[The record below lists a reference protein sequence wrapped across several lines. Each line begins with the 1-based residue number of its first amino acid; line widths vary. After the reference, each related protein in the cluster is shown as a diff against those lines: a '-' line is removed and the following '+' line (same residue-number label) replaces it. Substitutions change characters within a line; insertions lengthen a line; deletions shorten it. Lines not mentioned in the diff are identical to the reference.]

1 MVVAKKPVAKTAAKK
16 AVVKRVPVKRLPIK
30 RAKPVQKQDMTDKI
44 LDLIK
49 WVDNPFKLV
58 SVILLSTI
66 AFAGYFA
73 WDSRQVILAA
83 IQSNN
88 SMPQL
93 KTHEE
98 LIPMSKKLIKD
109 INAVGI
115 VVNKVNLA
123 TNSRTTILAIAN
135 GERNH
140 KLEGVTVSLFAA
152 SPERNADIVSMLN
165 NEVSCKPFQSSSP
178 VGEWAK
184 SQGVTY
190 MCRASIPNE
199 IGKFAGYIAVG
210 FKSEPQDLNSV
221 KTRMI
226 LTATEMDK

>member
-1 MVVAKKPVAKTAAKK
+1 MVTAKKVVAKKVVAKK
-16 AVVKRVPVKRLPIK
+16 AAVKKAPVK
-30 RAKPVQKQDMTDKI
+30 RAKPAPRDMTDKI

-58 SVILLSTI
+58 SVVLLSTI
-66 AFAGYFA
+66 FFLGYLT

-83 IQSNN
+83 ISSN
-88 SMPQL
+88 STMPQL
-93 KTHEE
+93 KTHDE
-98 LIPMSKKLIKD
+98 LLPLANNLVKEV
-109 INAVGI
+109 NAVGI

-123 TNSRTTILAIAN
+123 TNSRTTVLAIGN

-165 NEVSCKPFQSSSP
+165 NEVACKPFESSSP
-178 VGEWAK
+178 IGEWAK
-184 SQGVTY
+184 SVGVKY
-190 MCRASIPNE
+190 MCRASIPSE

-210 FKSEPQDLNSV
+210 FKEEPRDLVSI

>member
-1 MVVAKKPVAKTAAKK
+1 MVAAKK
-16 AVVKRVPVKRLPIK
+16 VVTKKATVRKAPVK

-58 SVILLSTI
+58 SVVLLSTI
-66 AFAGYFA
+66 FFLGYLT

-83 IQSNN
+83 ISSN
-88 SMPQL
+88 STMPQL
-93 KTHEE
+93 KTHDE
-98 LIPMSKKLIKD
+98 LLPLANRLVKD

-123 TNSRTTILAIAN
+123 TNSRTTVLALAN

-165 NEVSCKPFQSSSP
+165 NEVACKPFQSSSP

-210 FKSEPQDLNSV
+210 FRSEPQDLTSI

-226 LTATEMDK
+226 LTASEMDK

>member
-1 MVVAKKPVAKTAAKK
+1 MVTAKKVVANKAAVRKAPV
-16 AVVKRVPVKRLPIK
+16 K
-30 RAKPVQKQDMTDKI
+30 RAKPVQKQDMTDKV

-58 SVILLSTI
+58 SVVLLSTI
-66 AFAGYFA
+66 FFLGYLT

-83 IQSNN
+83 ISSN
-88 SMPQL
+88 STMPQL

-98 LIPMSKKLIKD
+98 LLPLANRLVKEV
-109 INAVGI
+109 NAVGI

-123 TNSRTTILAIAN
+123 TNSRTTVLALAN

-165 NEVSCKPFQSSSP
+165 NEVACKPFESSSP

-210 FKSEPQDLNSV
+210 FKSEPQDLTSI

-226 LTATEMDK
+226 LTASEMDK

>member
-1 MVVAKKPVAKTAAKK
+1 MVTAKKVVAKKAAVRKAPV
-16 AVVKRVPVKRLPIK
+16 K
-30 RAKPVQKQDMTDKI
+30 RAKPVPRDITDKV

-66 AFAGYFA
+66 FFFGYLT

-83 IQSNN
+83 ISSN
-88 SMPQL
+88 STMPQL
-93 KTHEE
+93 KTHDE
-98 LIPMSKKLIKD
+98 LLPLANNLVKD
-109 INAVGI
+109 VNATGI

-123 TNSRTTILAIAN
+123 TNSRTTVLALAN

-165 NEVSCKPFQSSSP
+165 NEVACKPFESSSP

-184 SQGVTY
+184 SVGVKY
-190 MCRASIPNE
+190 MCRASIPSE

-210 FKSEPQDLNSV
+210 FKSEPQDLNSI

>member
-1 MVVAKKPVAKTAAKK
+1 MVAAKKVVAKK
-16 AVVKRVPVKRLPIK
+16 AVVRKAPVK
-30 RAKPVQKQDMTDKI
+30 RAKPVAKQDMTDKI

-66 AFAGYFA
+66 FFLGYLT

-83 IQSNN
+83 ISSNGK
-88 SMPQL
+88 MPQL
-93 KTHEE
+93 KTHDE
-98 LIPMSKKLIKD
+98 LLSLATKLVKD
-109 INAVGI
+109 VNAVGV

-123 TNSRTTILAIAN
+123 TNSRTTVLAIAN

-140 KLEGVTVSLFAA
+140 KLEGVTVSLFNE
-152 SPERNADIVSMLN
+152 SPARNADVVSMLN
-165 NEVSCKPFQSSSP
+165 NEIACKPFQSSSQ

-190 MCRASIPNE
+190 MCRGSIPNE
-199 IGKFAGYIAVG
+199 MGKFAGYVAVG
-210 FKSEPQDLNSV
+210 FKSEPKDLTSI
-221 KTRMI
+221 KTRII
-226 LTATEMDK
+226 LAATEMDK

>member
-1 MVVAKKPVAKTAAKK
+1 MAAAKKVVARAPVKRAAAKKPAPK
-16 AVVKRVPVKRLPIK
+16 AVPK
-30 RAKPVQKQDMTDKI
+30 DMTDKI

-58 SVILLSTI
+58 SVVLLSTI
-66 AFAGYFA
+66 FFLGYLT

-83 IQSNN
+83 ISSN
-88 SMPQL
+88 STMPQL
-93 KTHEE
+93 KPHEE
-98 LIPMSKKLIKD
+98 LLPLANNLIKD
-109 INAVGI
+109 VNAIGI
-115 VVNKVNLA
+115 VVHKVNLA
-123 TNSRTTILAIAN
+123 TNSRTTVLAIAN

-165 NEVSCKPFQSSSP
+165 NEVACKPFESSSP

-184 SQGVTY
+184 SVGVKY

-210 FKSEPQDLNSV
+210 FKSEPQDLNSI

>member
-1 MVVAKKPVAKTAAKK
+1 MVTAKKTVARA
-16 AVVKRVPVKRLPIK
+16 PVKRAAVRKTTPK
-30 RAKPVQKQDMTDKI
+30 AAPRDMTDKI

-66 AFAGYFA
+66 AFTGYFA

-83 IQSNN
+83 IKSSN

-93 KTHEE
+93 KTHDE
-98 LIPMSKKLIKD
+98 LVPIANRLVKETQ
-109 INAVGI
+109 AVGLI
-115 VVNKVNLA
+115 INKVNLA
-123 TNSRTTILAIAN
+123 TNSRTTVLAIAN

-140 KLEGVTVSLFAA
+140 KLEGITVSLFNEFPA
-152 SPERNADIVSMLN
+152 RNADVVSMLN
-165 NEVSCKPFQSSSP
+165 NEIACKQFESSSP

-190 MCRASIPNE
+190 MCRGSIPNE
-199 IGKFAGYIAVG
+199 IGKFAGYVAVG
-210 FKSEPQDLNSV
+210 FKAEPRDLTSV
-221 KTRMI
+221 KTRII
-226 LTATEMDK
+226 LAASEMDK

>member
-1 MVVAKKPVAKTAAKK
+1 MVTAKKPVAKTAVKRAVARKP
-16 AVVKRVPVKRLPIK
+16 VVKAAPKTAPR
-30 RAKPVQKQDMTDKI
+30 DMTDKI

-83 IQSNN
+83 IKSSN
-88 SMPQL
+88 SMPQ
-93 KTHEE
+93 
-98 LIPMSKKLIKD
+98 IKD
-109 INAVGI
+109 HEQLLPLANALVREVNAVGV

-123 TNSRTTILAIAN
+123 TNSRTTVLAIAN

-140 KLEGVTVSLFAA
+140 KLEGLTVSLFAA
-152 SPERNADIVSMLN
+152 SPDRNTAVISMLN
-165 NEVSCKPFQSSSP
+165 NEVSCSNFIPSSA
-178 VGEWAK
+178 VGDWAR
-184 SQGVTY
+184 SVGVTY
-190 MCRASIPNE
+190 ACRASIPNE
-199 IGKFAGYIAVG
+199 IGKFAGYVTVG
-210 FKSEPQDLNSV
+210 FKEEPRDLISV

-226 LTATEMDK
+226 LAATEMDK

>member
-1 MVVAKKPVAKTAAKK
+1 MATARKPAVKKVPTRA
-16 AVVKRVPVKRLPIK
+16 PVKRPTIR
-30 RAKPVQKQDMTDKI
+30 RAKPVQKQDMTDKL

-66 AFAGYFA
+66 FFLGYLT

-83 IQSNN
+83 ISSN
-88 SMPQL
+88 SAMPQL
-93 KTHEE
+93 KTHDQ
-98 LIPMSKKLIKD
+98 LLPLANRLVKD

-152 SPERNADIVSMLN
+152 SPARNADVVSMLN
-165 NEVSCKPFQSSSP
+165 NEVSCKPFESSSP

-184 SQGVTY
+184 SVGVTY

-210 FKSEPQDLNSV
+210 FKSEPQDINSV

-226 LTATEMDK
+226 LTASEMDK

>member
-1 MVVAKKPVAKTAAKK
+1 
-16 AVVKRVPVKRLPIK
+16 
-30 RAKPVQKQDMTDKI
+30 MTDKI

-66 AFAGYFA
+66 AFTGYFA

-83 IQSNN
+83 IKSSN

-93 KTHEE
+93 KTHDE
-98 LIPMSKKLIKD
+98 LVPIANRLVKETQ
-109 INAVGI
+109 AVGLVI
-115 VVNKVNLA
+115 NKVNLA
-123 TNSRTTILAIAN
+123 TNSRTTVLAIAN

-140 KLEGVTVSLFAA
+140 KLEGVTVSLFNE
-152 SPERNADIVSMLN
+152 SPARNADVVSMLN
-165 NEVSCKPFQSSSP
+165 NEIACKPFESSSP

-190 MCRASIPNE
+190 MCRGSIPNE
-199 IGKFAGYIAVG
+199 IGKFAGYVAVG
-210 FKSEPQDLNSV
+210 FKAEPRDLTSV
-221 KTRMI
+221 KTRII
-226 LTATEMDK
+226 LAASEMDK

>member
-1 MVVAKKPVAKTAAKK
+1 MVTAKKTVAKA
-16 AVVKRVPVKRLPIK
+16 PIK
-30 RAKPVQKQDMTDKI
+30 RAVARKAATRPIKVAPRDMTDKI

-58 SVILLSTI
+58 SVVLLSTI
-66 AFAGYFA
+66 FFLGYLT

-83 IQSNN
+83 ISSN
-88 SMPQL
+88 STMPQL
-93 KTHEE
+93 KANEE
-98 LIPMSKKLIKD
+98 LLPLANRLIKD

-123 TNSRTTILAIAN
+123 TNSRTTVLALAN

-165 NEVSCKPFQSSSP
+165 NEVACKPFQSSST

-210 FKSEPQDLNSV
+210 FKSEPQDLTSI

-226 LTATEMDK
+226 LTALEMDK

>member
-1 MVVAKKPVAKTAAKK
+1 MAATKKPAVKK
-16 AVVKRVPVKRLPIK
+16 APTRAPVKRPTIR
-30 RAKPVQKQDMTDKI
+30 RAKPVQKQDMTDKL

-66 AFAGYFA
+66 FFLGYLT

-83 IQSNN
+83 ISSNS

-93 KTHEE
+93 KSYEE
-98 LIPMSKKLIKD
+98 LIPMSKKLVKD
-109 INAVGI
+109 IGAVGI

-123 TNSRTTILAIAN
+123 TNSRTTVLAIAN

-140 KLEGVTVSLFAA
+140 KLEGVTVSLFNE
-152 SPERNADIVSMLN
+152 SPARNADVVSMLN
-165 NEVSCKPFQSSSP
+165 NEIACKSFESSSP

-190 MCRASIPNE
+190 MCRGSIPNE
-199 IGKFAGYIAVG
+199 MGRFAGYIAVG
-210 FKSEPQDLNSV
+210 FKAEPPDLNSI
-221 KTRMI
+221 KTRII
-226 LTATEMDK
+226 LAASEMDK

>member
-1 MVVAKKPVAKTAAKK
+1 MVTAKKVVAKKVAVRKAPV
-16 AVVKRVPVKRLPIK
+16 K
-30 RAKPVQKQDMTDKI
+30 RAKPAPRDMTDKI

-58 SVILLSTI
+58 SVVLLSTI
-66 AFAGYFA
+66 FFLGYLT

-83 IQSNN
+83 ISSN
-88 SMPQL
+88 STMPQL
-93 KTHEE
+93 KMHNE
-98 LIPMSKKLIKD
+98 LLPLANNLVKD
-109 INAVGI
+109 VNAIGI

-123 TNSRTTILAIAN
+123 TNSRTTVLAIGN

-165 NEVSCKPFQSSSP
+165 NEVACNPFDSSSP

-210 FKSEPQDLNSV
+210 FKSEPQDLTSI

-226 LTATEMDK
+226 LTASEMDK

>member
-1 MVVAKKPVAKTAAKK
+1 MVTAKKVVAKK
-16 AVVKRVPVKRLPIK
+16 AVVSKAPVK
-30 RAKPVQKQDMTDKI
+30 RAKPVQKQDMTDKL

-66 AFAGYFA
+66 FFLGYLT

-83 IQSNN
+83 ISSN
-88 SMPQL
+88 STMPQL

-98 LIPMSKKLIKD
+98 LLPLASRLVKD
-109 INAVGI
+109 VNAVGI
-115 VVNKVNLA
+115 VINKVNLA

-152 SPERNADIVSMLN
+152 SPARNADIVSMLN
-165 NEVSCKPFQSSSP
+165 NEVSCKPFESSSP

-184 SQGVTY
+184 SVGVTY

-210 FKSEPQDLNSV
+210 FKSEPQDINSV

-226 LTATEMDK
+226 LTASEMDK

>member
-1 MVVAKKPVAKTAAKK
+1 MATAKKTVKPVVAVKK
-16 AVVKRVPVKRLPIK
+16 AAPRRAPAT
-30 RAKPVQKQDMTDKI
+30 RAKPVAKQDMTDKI

-66 AFAGYFA
+66 FFLGYLT

-83 IQSNN
+83 ISSN
-88 SMPQL
+88 STMPQL
-93 KTHEE
+93 KTHDE
-98 LIPMSKKLIKD
+98 LLPLATKLVKD
-109 INAVGI
+109 VNAVGV

-123 TNSRTTILAIAN
+123 TNSRTTVLAIAN

-140 KLEGVTVSLFAA
+140 KLEGITVSLFNE
-152 SPERNADIVSMLN
+152 SPARNADVVSMLN
-165 NEVSCKPFQSSSP
+165 NEIACKPFESSSP

-190 MCRASIPNE
+190 MCRGSIPNE
-199 IGKFAGYIAVG
+199 MGKFAGYVAVG
-210 FKSEPQDLNSV
+210 FKSEPKDLTSI
-221 KTRMI
+221 KTRII
-226 LTATEMDK
+226 LAATEMDK

>member
-1 MVVAKKPVAKTAAKK
+1 MVVAKKA
-16 AVVKRVPVKRLPIK
+16 VKRAPIKRTPIK
-30 RAKPVQKQDMTDKI
+30 RAKPVAKQDMTDKI

-66 AFAGYFA
+66 AFLGYLT

-83 IQSNN
+83 ISSSNT
-88 SMPQL
+88 MPQL
-93 KTHEE
+93 KTHDE
-98 LIPMSKKLIKD
+98 LLPLANKLVKD

-140 KLEGVTVSLFAA
+140 KLEGVTVSLFNE
-152 SPERNADIVSMLN
+152 SPARNADVVSMLN
-165 NEVSCKPFQSSSP
+165 NEIACKPFQSSSP

-184 SQGVTY
+184 SVGVTY
-190 MCRASIPNE
+190 MCRGSIPNE
-199 IGKFAGYIAVG
+199 MGKFAGYIAVG
-210 FKSEPQDLNSV
+210 FKAEPPDLTSV
-221 KTRMI
+221 KTRII

>member
-1 MVVAKKPVAKTAAKK
+1 MVARKVAVKK
-16 AVVKRVPVKRLPIK
+16 APVKRAPTK
-30 RAKPVQKQDMTDKI
+30 TVTKPAGRDMTDKV

-66 AFAGYFA
+66 FFLGYLT

-83 IQSNN
+83 ISSNGK
-88 SMPQL
+88 MPQL

-98 LIPMSKKLIKD
+98 LLPLATKLVKD
-109 INAVGI
+109 INAVGV

-140 KLEGVTVSLFAA
+140 KLEGVTVSLFNE
-152 SPERNADIVSMLN
+152 SPARNSDVVSMLN
-165 NEVSCKPFQSSSP
+165 NEIACKPFQSSSQ

-190 MCRASIPNE
+190 MCRGSIPNE
-199 IGKFAGYIAVG
+199 MGKFAGYIAVG
-210 FKSEPQDLNSV
+210 FKAEPPDLTSV
-221 KTRMI
+221 KTRII

>member
-1 MVVAKKPVAKTAAKK
+1 MVTAKKVVVKKVVATKAAVRKAPV
-16 AVVKRVPVKRLPIK
+16 K
-30 RAKPVQKQDMTDKI
+30 RAKPAPRDMTDKI

-58 SVILLSTI
+58 SVVLLSTI
-66 AFAGYFA
+66 FFLGYLT

-83 IQSNN
+83 ISSN
-88 SMPQL
+88 STMPQL
-93 KTHEE
+93 KPHEE
-98 LIPMSKKLIKD
+98 LLPLASRLVKD
-109 INAVGI
+109 VNAVGI

-123 TNSRTTILAIAN
+123 TNSRTTVLALAN

-165 NEVSCKPFQSSSP
+165 NEVACKPFESSSP

-184 SQGVTY
+184 SVGVKY

-210 FKSEPQDLNSV
+210 FKEEPRDLISV

-226 LTATEMDK
+226 LTASEMDK

>member
-1 MVVAKKPVAKTAAKK
+1 MVTAKKVVAKKVVVTKAAIRKAPV
-16 AVVKRVPVKRLPIK
+16 K
-30 RAKPVQKQDMTDKI
+30 RAKPAPRDMTDKI

-66 AFAGYFA
+66 FLLGYLT

-83 IQSNN
+83 ISSN
-88 SMPQL
+88 STMPQL
-93 KTHEE
+93 KPHEE
-98 LIPMSKKLIKD
+98 LLPLASRLVKD
-109 INAVGI
+109 VNAVGI

-123 TNSRTTILAIAN
+123 TNSRTTVLALAN

-165 NEVSCKPFQSSSP
+165 NEVACKPFESSSP

-184 SQGVTY
+184 SVGVKY

-210 FKSEPQDLNSV
+210 FKSEPQDLNSI

>member
-1 MVVAKKPVAKTAAKK
+1 MVAAKKVVAKKAAVRKAPV
-16 AVVKRVPVKRLPIK
+16 K
-30 RAKPVQKQDMTDKI
+30 RAKPAPRDMTDKV

-49 WVDNPFKLV
+49 WVDNPFKLI
-58 SVILLSTI
+58 SVVLLSTI
-66 AFAGYFA
+66 FFLGYLT

-83 IQSNN
+83 ISSN
-88 SMPQL
+88 STMPQL
-93 KTHEE
+93 KTHDE
-98 LIPMSKKLIKD
+98 LLPLANNLVKD
-109 INAVGI
+109 VNAVGI
-115 VVNKVNLA
+115 VINKVNLA
-123 TNSRTTILAIAN
+123 TNSRTTVLALAN

-165 NEVSCKPFQSSSP
+165 NEVACKPFESSSP

-190 MCRASIPNE
+190 MCRASIPSE

-210 FKSEPQDLNSV
+210 FKEEPRDLVSI

>member
-1 MVVAKKPVAKTAAKK
+1 MAAAKKVVARAPVKRAAAKKPAPK
-16 AVVKRVPVKRLPIK
+16 AVPK
-30 RAKPVQKQDMTDKI
+30 DMTDKI

-49 WVDNPFKLV
+49 WVDNPFKLI
-58 SVILLSTI
+58 SVVLLSTI
-66 AFAGYFA
+66 FFLGYLT

-83 IQSNN
+83 ISSN
-88 SMPQL
+88 STMPQL
-93 KTHEE
+93 KTHDE
-98 LIPMSKKLIKD
+98 LLPLASRLVKD
-109 INAVGI
+109 VNAVGI

-123 TNSRTTILAIAN
+123 TNSRTTVLAIAN

-165 NEVSCKPFQSSSP
+165 NEVACKPFESSSP
-178 VGEWAK
+178 VGDWAK
-184 SQGVTY
+184 SVGVKY
-190 MCRASIPNE
+190 MCRASIPSE

-210 FKSEPQDLNSV
+210 FKEEPRDLVSI

-226 LTATEMDK
+226 LTSTEMDK

>member
-1 MVVAKKPVAKTAAKK
+1 MVTAKKTVARA
-16 AVVKRVPVKRLPIK
+16 PVKRATVRKTTPK
-30 RAKPVQKQDMTDKI
+30 AAPRDMTDKI

-66 AFAGYFA
+66 AFTGYFA

-83 IQSNN
+83 IKSSN

-93 KTHEE
+93 KTHDE
-98 LIPMSKKLIKD
+98 LVPIANRLVKETQ
-109 INAVGI
+109 AVGLVI
-115 VVNKVNLA
+115 NKVNLA
-123 TNSRTTILAIAN
+123 TNSRTTVLAIAN

-140 KLEGVTVSLFAA
+140 KLEGITVSLFNE
-152 SPERNADIVSMLN
+152 SPARNADVVSMLN
-165 NEVSCKPFQSSSP
+165 NEIACKQFESSSP

-190 MCRASIPNE
+190 MCRGSIPNE
-199 IGKFAGYIAVG
+199 IGKFAGYVAVG
-210 FKSEPQDLNSV
+210 FKAEPRDLTSV
-221 KTRMI
+221 KTRII
-226 LTATEMDK
+226 LAASEMDK

>member
-1 MVVAKKPVAKTAAKK
+1 MVTAKKPVAKTTVKR
-16 AVVKRVPVKRLPIK
+16 AVVRKTVANPAPKVTKAAPR
-30 RAKPVQKQDMTDKI
+30 DMTDKI

-58 SVILLSTI
+58 SVILLSMI
-66 AFAGYFA
+66 AFTGYFA

-83 IQSNN
+83 IKSNS

-93 KTHEE
+93 KDHEQ
-98 LIPMSKKLIKD
+98 LIPLANALAREV
-109 INAVGI
+109 NAVGV

-123 TNSRTTILAIAN
+123 TNSRTTVLAIAN

-140 KLEGVTVSLFAA
+140 KLEGLTVSLFAA
-152 SPERNADIVSMLN
+152 SPERNADVVSMLN
-165 NEVSCKPFQSSSP
+165 NEVACKPFESSSP

-184 SQGVTY
+184 LMGVTY

-210 FKSEPQDLNSV
+210 FKQEPRDLISV

-226 LTATEMDK
+226 LAASEMDK